1 MGLTQSCR
9 NAKEA
14 KRIHASAFDL
24 IDADGDAR
32 VNKEEFDF
40 IADFIHKQHV
50 KDSLEAHKKLAS
62 SDPEDYLYEILGKRK
77 NSKLKRR
84 DFNRLAYS
92 VPISVWKNQI
102 LPALRNKEITRLQQE
117 QTTHYR

>member
-14 KRIHASAFDL
+14 KRIHGSAFDL

-102 LPALRNKEITRLQQE
+102 LPALRDKEITRLQQE